1 MAVTNGHLIS
11 PRFPYIL
18 ARVQVRQWAVDV
30 EALLDTGFDG
40 DVAIPVGHMP
50 NVGQPDGHTRWVLAD
65 GSRVLTPYYAGT
77 VHLAGHGPF
86 PATVIV
92 LGDEPL
98 VGAGAA
104 QHVTIILDHGRRVV
118 VQP

>member
-1 MAVTNGHLIS
+1 LAVTNGHLVS
-11 PRFPYIL
+11 PRFPYIR
-18 ARVQVRQWAVDV
+18 ARVQVRHWHTDV

-40 DVAIPVGHMP
+40 DVVIPPGSVPDIGP
-50 NVGQPDGHTRWVLAD
+50 PDGHSRWILAD
-65 GSRVLTPYYAGT
+65 GSPVLTPYYVGM
-77 VHLAGHGPF
+77 VWLAGLGPF
-86 PATVIV
+86 SATVTV

-104 QHVTIILDHGRRVV
+104 RHVTIVLDHGRRVI